1 MFKSPLRSLVFPR
14 YTVCWH
20 LALQRIHSLA
30 LLDMLKDTVP
40 FAFIAAIV
48 MLATHYMTLSIDTLW
63 LLLLVRV
70 VIAALLYFI
79 VMRLLNVA
87 ILKECLQFIRKKQ

>member
-1 MFKSPLRSLVFPR
+1 MVAAFSALNVL

-30 LLDMLKDTVP
+30 LFDVLKDTVP
-40 FAFIAAIV
+40 FALIAALV
-48 MLATHYMTLSIDTLW
+48 MLATHYVTLSIKMLW
-63 LLLLVRV
+63 LLLLIRII
-70 VIAALLYFI
+70 IAALLYFM

-87 ILKECLQFIRKKQ
+87 IMKECLQFIRKKQ